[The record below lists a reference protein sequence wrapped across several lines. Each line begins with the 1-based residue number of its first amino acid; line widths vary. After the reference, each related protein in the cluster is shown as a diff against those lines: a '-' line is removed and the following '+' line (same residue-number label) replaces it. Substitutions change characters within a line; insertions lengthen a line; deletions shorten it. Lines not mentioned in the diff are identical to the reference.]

1 MSKKLT
7 KSSNKILCGICGGLA
22 EYFNLD
28 PTIMRIIYV
37 LISILLG
44 GFGGL
49 IIYLILYLI
58 MPKN

>member
-44 GFGGL
+44 GLGGL

>member
-44 GFGGL
+44 GLGGL
-49 IIYLILYLI
+49 IIYVILYLI